1 MLDAGVQR
9 FSNRKSPRICH
20 YPAVGCLPG
29 DYYQLPWLNMP
40 ESIHAECAVWRFDDL
55 APNHSMEQHTRSLLA
70 VQLASPRNR
79 FSLPFTQSFRAKPE
93 VFLLRLSRFRVP
105 YQHSL
110 DPAILNLD
118 PDLNIFC

>member
-40 ESIHAECAVWRFDDL
+40 SQSTRNVQSGDL
-55 APNHSMEQHTRSLLA
+55 MIWP
-70 VQLASPRNR
+70 PI
-79 FSLPFTQSFRAKPE
+79 
-93 VFLLRLSRFRVP
+93 
-105 YQHSL
+105 
-110 DPAILNLD
+110 IL
-118 PDLNIFC
+118 